1 MPSDL
6 QVGSLPARLRA
17 KKFLMENE
25 PLQFKGIKIYNQ
37 LKNYAENFLDV
48 KYSAHKSY
56 QVY

>member
-25 PLQFKGIKIYNQ
+25 PLQFKGIKIYNK
-37 LKNYAENFLDV
+37 LKNYTEIF
-48 KYSAHKSY
+48 
-56 QVY
+56 